1 MSTVQFNQYKN
12 LNEFATTWR
21 GYTSDFEML
30 NEDAF
35 RKQMQSN
42 QYIRMD
48 YINKFEK
55 PVQIYLL
62 SPTSKYNNNQV
73 LKQLLVKIKDPTD
86 VILVTEQPL
95 KKYAYDNINTFK
107 HLRVKGYLHRH
118 FDIIMPHAPL
128 VGKHRIMSKPEVL
141 NLLNNELR
149 CSLINLPKILEED
162 TQCIWI
168 GSRCPDVI
176 EIRSVSD
183 IMGESVRYHVVVPK
197 SGRIVSFRQ
206 DPIEEKKE
214 EEEEELELD
223 DVNDNAS
230 VVDDN
235 VSDAEEIAD
244 E

>member
-1 MSTVQFNQYKN
+1 MSTIQFNQYKN

-21 GYTSDFEML
+21 GYTSNFTML
-30 NEDAF
+30 DEDAF

-62 SPTSKYNNNQV
+62 TPNSKYNNNQV

-95 KKYAYDNINTFK
+95 KKYTYDNINTFK
-107 HLRVKGYLHRH
+107 HLRVKGYLHRN
-118 FDIIMPHAPL
+118 FDVIMPNVPL
-128 VGKHRIMSKPEVL
+128 AYRHRIMSKSEVL

-149 CSLINLPKILEED
+149 CSLINLPKILSD
-162 TQCIWI
+162 DVQIIWI
-168 GSRCPDVI
+168 AAEVCDVV
-176 EIRSVSD
+176 EIRALSD
-183 IMGESVRYHVVVPK
+183 IMGESIRYHVVVPR
-197 SGRIVSFRQ
+197 SGRVISFRQ

-214 EEEEELELD
+214 EEEELEIE
-223 DVNDNAS
+223 DVHDNAS
-230 VVDDN
+230 VIDDTI
-235 VSDAEEIAD
+235 SDTEEIAD